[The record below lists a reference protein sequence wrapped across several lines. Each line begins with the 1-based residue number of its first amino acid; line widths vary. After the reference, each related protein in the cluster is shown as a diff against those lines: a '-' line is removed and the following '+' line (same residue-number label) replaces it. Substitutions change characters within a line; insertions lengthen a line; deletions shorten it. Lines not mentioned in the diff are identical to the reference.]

1 MGYDMNLVVL
11 KNKTLNN
18 IRKEFPDYTFSEM
31 YSSFLVDYLY
41 PDDYII
47 PEDEIGREI
56 VWANRD
62 IFCNFFERKLE
73 NDEAI
78 IIDENTYIKMLD
90 WMENEMKSK
99 TLYDI
104 AIDET
109 GSLCEIEEMIRVYR
123 QMRKEKIDFES
134 EFVVYHHDW

>member
-1 MGYDMNLVVL
+1 MSYDMNLVIL

-47 PEDEIGREI
+47 PEDEVGREI

-62 IFCNFFERKLE
+62 IFCNFFEGKLN

-78 IIDENTYIKMLD
+78 IVDEDTYTRMFNWL
-90 WMENEMKSK
+90 ESEMKSK

-109 GSLCEIEEMIRVYR
+109 GNLCEIEELIRVYR
-123 QMRKEKIDFES
+123 QMRKEKIDFGT
-134 EFVVYHHDW
+134 EFVAYHHDW

>member
-62 IFCNFFERKLE
+62 IFCNFF
-73 NDEAI
+73 I
-78 IIDENTYIKMLD
+78 IKIF
-90 WMENEMKSK
+90 
-99 TLYDI
+99 TLI
-104 AIDET
+104 
-109 GSLCEIEEMIRVYR
+109 
-123 QMRKEKIDFES
+123 
-134 EFVVYHHDW
+134 

>member
-1 MGYDMNLVVL
+1 MSYDMNLVIL

-47 PEDEIGREI
+47 PEDEVGREI

-62 IFCNFFERKLE
+62 IFCNFFEGKLK

-78 IIDENTYIKMLD
+78 IIDEDTYAKMFNWL
-90 WMENEMKSK
+90 ESEMKSK

-109 GSLCEIEEMIRVYR
+109 GNLCEIEELIRAYR
-123 QMRKEKIDFES
+123 QMKKEKIDFET

>member
-1 MGYDMNLVVL
+1 MSYDMNIVVL

-47 PEDEIGREI
+47 PEDEVGREI

-62 IFCNFFERKLE
+62 IFCNFFEGKLN

-78 IIDENTYIKMLD
+78 IIDEDTYTRMFNWL
-90 WMENEMKSK
+90 EGEMKSK

-104 AIDET
+104 AIDEAAN
-109 GSLCEIEEMIRVYR
+109 LCEVEDLIRVYK
-123 QMRKEKIDFES
+123 QMRNKKIDFGT